1 MSKNKS
7 EIEKNREYFI
17 NRELSWLDFNMR
29 VLTQGD
35 APEVPLLEKLRF
47 CAIYTICIRITH
59 FKATAFVS
67 SAAKLVFV
75 RSCCHCEPVHAL
87 VRYDSVFHG
96 NDR

>member
-47 CAIYTICIRITH
+47 CAIYTSNLDEFFMVRAGSLLDRTLLSPQPVDD
-59 FKATAFVS
+59 KTGMTAGEQLRELN
-67 SAAKLVFV
+67 K
-75 RSCCHCEPVHAL
+75 
-87 VRYDSVFHG
+87 
-96 NDR
+96 

>member
-7 EIEKNREYFI
+7 EIEKNRGYFI

-47 CAIYTICIRITH
+47 CAIYTSNLDEFFMVRAGSLLDRTLLSPSRLTI
-59 FKATAFVS
+59 
-67 SAAKLVFV
+67 KLV
-75 RSCCHCEPVHAL
+75 
-87 VRYDSVFHG
+87 
-96 NDR
+96 